1 MSDYFHM
8 RRNSSMDGFV
18 LKGTKKEPGF
28 HRAPQW
34 MFRAFLF
41 YSLTIR

>member
-18 LKGTKKEPGF
+18 LKGTKKELGF
-28 HRAPQW
+28 HRALQW
-34 MFRAFLF
+34 LIENLF
-41 YSLTIR
+41 YFIH